1 MKVVKSAIAA
11 AGTSLVAGIASG
23 IFAAYHFNNT
33 APFGLIGNVLADP
46 VIATLVMPFSVLGLV
61 LMPLGL
67 DWLPLTI
74 AGSGIWIVRTLASM
88 IASWSPD
95 GNPGAMPVAALALW
109 TIALVIA
116 VLFTTRFKI
125 LVLPFVLAGFIAFV
139 YEPFPDVVISEDAKL
154 VGVRLPDGRFA
165 VDRDRPSKFTID
177 NWKTAYLATQ
187 FLIPQRANDRLR
199 GIPTDGFICEDELC
213 TITLRD
219 GRVLAYTADPAVQDV
234 ACDVRDIVILAIAGK
249 TPECAHQK
257 KLVINR
263 RDLALRGTV
272 EMRLGDK
279 KDTTGNSIVA
289 LAGELTSV
297 NDTTPQRHNFADPR
311 YDDRLAFAIDEPRRP
326 WHLFRLYSRAA
337 RGLPDREYKKKQP
350 AQKAE
355 TQCPATD
362 DQGPG
367 RCE

>member
-1 MKVVKSAIAA
+1 MRHA
-11 AGTSLVAGIASG
+11 
-23 IFAAYHFNNT
+23 
-33 APFGLIGNVLADP
+33 LADP

-67 DWLPLTI
+67 DWLPLTN
-74 AGSGIWIVRTLASM
+74 AGFGIWIVRALAGV

-95 GNPGAMPVAALALW
+95 GNPGAIPVAALALW
-109 TIALVIA
+109 TIALVVA
-116 VLFTTRFKI
+116 VLFTTRLKI
-125 LVLPFVLAGFIAFV
+125 LALPFVLAGFIAFLHV
-139 YEPFPDVVISEDAKL
+139 PFPDVVISEDAKL

-165 VDRDRPSKFTID
+165 MNRDRPSKFTVD

-187 FLIPQRANDRLR
+187 FLIPQHAKDRMR

-234 ACDVRDIVILAIAGK
+234 ACDVGDIVILAIAGK
-249 TPECAHQK
+249 TPGCAHQK
-257 KLVINR
+257 KIVINR

-279 KDTTGNSIVA
+279 KDPTGTSVTA
-289 LAGELTSV
+289 LAGDLTSV
-297 NDTTPQRHNFADPR
+297 NNSTPQRHNFTDPHF
-311 YDDRLAFAIDEPRRP
+311 DDRLAFAIDEPRRP

-350 AQKAE
+350 AQKPE
-355 TQCPATD
+355 TQCLAAD
-362 DQGPG
+362 DREPG
-367 RCE
+367 KCE